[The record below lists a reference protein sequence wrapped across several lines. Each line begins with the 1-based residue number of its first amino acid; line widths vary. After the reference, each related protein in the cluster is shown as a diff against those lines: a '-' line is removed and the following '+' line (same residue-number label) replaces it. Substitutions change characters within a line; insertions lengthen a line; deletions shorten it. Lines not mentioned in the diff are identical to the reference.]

1 MKRKKKSYVVI
12 GDSKE
17 EGWYLKSNLTA
28 FTLEKKGTE
37 VQGDK
42 GELCGFFQRLASVIF
57 ISKWVNMSF

>member
-1 MKRKKKSYVVI
+1 MI

-17 EGWYLKSNLTA
+17 EGWYLKSNLNA
-28 FTLEKKGTE
+28 FTSEKKGTE

-42 GELCGFFQRLASVIF
+42 GELCTFFQHLASVIF

>member
-1 MKRKKKSYVVI
+1 MI